1 MWKVV
6 AVAVVVTAA
15 AVVVGN
21 MMAVEV
27 EVVAEV
33 VAEVAMEG
41 REVAVAEAAC
51 KEVETGRGHE

>member
-1 MWKVV
+1 M